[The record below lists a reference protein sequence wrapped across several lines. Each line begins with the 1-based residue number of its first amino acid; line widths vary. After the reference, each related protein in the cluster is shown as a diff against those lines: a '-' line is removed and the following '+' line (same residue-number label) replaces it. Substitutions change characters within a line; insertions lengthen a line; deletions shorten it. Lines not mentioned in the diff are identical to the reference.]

1 MKTANKTRSRQK
13 SLSGHEDTVAIAS
26 KKELQKILMITSF
39 PPRECGIATYSQ
51 DLIKA
56 LKNHFGNSFKIQ
68 ICALESKF
76 EKHDYGE
83 EVKLVLDTD
92 DMDSYHFALSRIAAD
107 TTIKLVVIQHEFGF
121 FKNTEKEFLLFLQ
134 SLKIPVVICFH
145 TVLPNPG
152 EDLKAH
158 VKQIAQNAE
167 FLTVMTKNSS
177 RILQEEY
184 GIAKNHIKRIPHGT
198 HLVKHTGRDILK
210 EKYHF
215 EGRQI
220 LSTFGLLGPGKS
232 IETTLDALPSI
243 IQEFPDV
250 LFLIIGKTHPSLQK
264 QEGETYREMLKQKVE
279 TLHLNEHVKF
289 IDRFVELPV
298 LLEYLQLSDIY
309 LFTSRDPNQAVSG
322 TFSYAL
328 SCGCPI
334 ISTPIP
340 HAIEVLGNDKGIIV
354 DFRSPTQLGQA
365 VRKLLRDNNLRKN
378 LSFNALHATA
388 HTAWQNAAI
397 AHGILFNKAV
407 SNQLELKFKKPEV
420 NLDHIKNLTTDFGII
435 QFAVIYLPDISS
447 GYTLDDNARALIAMC
462 RYYESSG
469 KKDALKYIKIYF
481 NFIKY
486 CYQPDASFLNYV
498 DADKNFTEQ
507 NSTVNLEDSTGRA
520 IWALGYFYHMADLL
534 PEELQQEAKEAERII
549 EETAQR
555 ISEIHST
562 RAMAFIIKGLYYY
575 NQKKR
580 SAVHLALIDKFADRM
595 LQMFRHETDEV
606 WRWYESYLTYGNSV
620 LSEAML
626 CAALATGNETFKEV
640 AKTSF
645 DFLLSKI
652 FQNDRI
658 CVISNQN
665 WLHKGDDVK
674 EVSTG
679 GEQPIDVSYTI
690 LAMEKFAKVFQ
701 NDGYDLK
708 KKHAFNWFLGNNH
721 LHRIIYNPCTGGCY
735 DGLEATYVNLN
746 QGAESSVSYLLARL
760 SFPAVSSEA
769 TAKTEKALLKKED

>member
-13 SLSGHEDTVAIAS
+13 YWTGYNPIEVTS
-26 KKELQKILMITSF
+26 KKELPAILMITSF

-51 DLIKA
+51 DLLEA
-56 LKNHFGNSFKIQ
+56 LKNQFQNSFEIR

-76 EKHDYGE
+76 EKHAYAE
-83 EVKLVLDTD
+83 EVKLILDTD
-92 DMDSYHFALSRIAAD
+92 DTESYPGVLNHIVANTS
-107 TTIKLVVIQHEFGF
+107 IKLVVIQHEFGF
-121 FKNTEKEFLLFLQ
+121 FKNTENEFLLFLKSVQ
-134 SLKIPVVICFH
+134 VPVVICFH
-145 TVLPNPG
+145 TVLPNP
-152 EDLKAH
+152 EAHLKSYVRDIAH
-158 VKQIAQNAE
+158 RVN
-167 FLTVMTKNSS
+167 FLTVMTRNSS
-177 RILQEEY
+177 EILQKEY
-184 GIAKNHIKRIPHGT
+184 GISRDSIKIIPHGT
-198 HLVKHTGRDILK
+198 HLVKHTGREVLK

-215 EGRQI
+215 EGRKI

-232 IETTLDALPSI
+232 IETTLEALPSI
-243 IQEFPDV
+243 IEEIPDV

-264 QEGETYREMLKQKVE
+264 QEGESYRQMLKEKIE
-279 TLHLNEHVKF
+279 HLDLNRHVKF

-354 DFRSPTQLGQA
+354 DFRNPNQLGEA

-397 AHGILFNKAV
+397 AHAILFKKAV
-407 SNQLELKFKKPEV
+407 SNQLELEFKIPDI
-420 NLDHIKNLTTDFGII
+420 NPDHIKNLTTDFGII
-435 QFAVIYLPDISS
+435 QFAVISQPDISS

-462 RYYESSG
+462 RYYECTG
-469 KKDALKYIKIYF
+469 KKEAIKYIKIYF

-486 CYQPDASFLNYV
+486 CHQPDATFLNYV
-498 DADKNFTEQ
+498 DAGKNFTSQ
-507 NSTVNLEDSTGRA
+507 NSSVNLEDSTGRA
-520 IWALGYFYHMADLL
+520 LWALGYFYYVADIL
-534 PEELQQEAKEAERII
+534 PEKLQQEIKEAGQII
-549 EETAQR
+549 EETAC
-555 ISEIHST
+555 IIEEIHST

-575 NQKKR
+575 NLKKD
-580 SAVHLALIDKFADRM
+580 SAFHLSLIDKFAKRM
-595 LQMFRHETDEV
+595 LQMFRHESNGS
-606 WRWYESYLTYGNSV
+606 WLWYESYLTYGNSV

-626 CAALATGNETFKEV
+626 CAALATGSESFRKV

-652 FQNDRI
+652 FQNDRL
-658 CVISNQN
+658 CVISNKN

-674 EVSTG
+674 EVSMG

-690 LAMEKFAKVFQ
+690 LAMEKFSKIFKE
-701 NDGYDLK
+701 DEYELK

-735 DGLEATYVNLN
+735 DGLEDTYVNLN
-746 QGAESSVSYLLARL
+746 QGAESSLSYLLARL
-760 SFPAVSSEA
+760 SFPEVSSENTQK
-769 TAKTEKALLKKED
+769 TAIALLQKDD